1 MYGLVTV
8 TSCLIFLPLVLILF
22 CGTFFQGSGIALDM
36 LIVVY
41 VRYGPVVVGF
51 SLVRAKL

>member
-8 TSCLIFLPLVLILF
+8 TSCLIFLPLVLISF
-22 CGTFFQGSGIALDM
+22 CGTFFQGSGIVLDM

-51 SLVRAKL
+51 SLVHAKL